1 MAIHDTSGYNAE
13 IEISESGRKYVILRY
28 GRIFIAKLIEEMYTG
43 EVFNALAAAYA
54 ARFLSQPPIA
64 VQTTDTTTDVEYRN
78 RGVTRLAERE
88 SRGATSIADHIYTKR
103 EEEGTTEIPRRA
115 ELMLPVL
122 DLLAKG
128 PMKNSDIIDAIAE
141 LYNLSLE
148 ERTRVVNSGLPIFER
163 EVWGAKHLLK
173 EDGLIDYP
181 SRSESPRPT
190 SITVRGLKFFEE
202 NS

>member
-64 VQTTDTTTDVEYRN
+64 VQTTNTTTDVEYRN

-88 SRGATSIADHIYTKR
+88 SRGTTSIRDHTYTGR

-115 ELMLPVL
+115 ELKLPIL
-122 DLLAKG
+122 ELLAQG
-128 PMKNSDIIDAIAE
+128 PMEHRDIIDAIAE
-141 LYNLSLE
+141 LYDLSID
-148 ERTRVVNSGLPIFER
+148 ERTRVVNSDFPIFER

-173 EDGLIDYP
+173 EDGLVDYP
-181 SRSESPRPT
+181 SRGEGRGPT
-190 SITVRGLKFFEE
+190 YITARGLKFLEE
-202 NS
+202 NT